1 MDGLLVGRFQ
11 PFHLGHLSAV
21 DFALAKTDTLW
32 LGIGSSNKTRERDNP
47 FSADERQEMIAES
60 LGSVRSPRVRVFP
73 IPDVD
78 DHQRW
83 IKSIDDVVP
92 RYGMVF
98 TIDRLTA
105 HLYSERGVRV
115 VRVPLVNR
123 DALSGTGIRTLI
135 RDGGRWEHLVPDGT
149 REVLLRLDAKERL
162 ASL

>member
-21 DFALAKTDTLW
+21 DFALTKTDTLW

-60 LGSVRSPRVRVFP
+60 LGSVRSSRVRVFP

-92 RYGMVF
+92 RYEMVF

-123 DALSGTGIRTLI
+123 DALSGTGVRTLI